1 MRIIAFGEIIWD
13 CYEKESCIGGAA
25 LNFAAHCAKCGAES
39 YLFSAVGD
47 DALGRQAIGVLEGFG
62 VDCTY
67 VQFSGKE
74 TGRCLVQLNADGIPQ
89 YNVLA
94 DTAYDNITCTAENT
108 ASVNG
113 GGFDALYFGTLIQR
127 SPVSRDS
134 LRKLCDECRFPEIVC
149 DVNLRKNCF
158 DADSA
163 TLCLEKA
170 TVLKIS
176 EEEEPALRALHL
188 YETDTDDPQSV
199 CEAICGRYP
208 QIKYLLFTRGEN
220 GSFVY
225 CAKERTSVT
234 VPAKPVTV
242 VSTVG
247 AGDSFLAAWTVSYLA
262 GRPPQAATEAAAAL
276 SGFVVSQTDAVPDY
290 EKEAFL
296 YE

>member
-1 MRIIAFGEIIWD
+1 MRILSFGEIIWD

-39 YLFSAVGD
+39 YLFSAVGED
-47 DALGRQAIGVLEGFG
+47 TLGQQAIGVLEGFG

-67 VQFSGKE
+67 IQTSAKD
-74 TGRCLVQLNADGIPQ
+74 TGRCLVQLNEAGIPQ

-94 DTAYDNITCTAENT
+94 GTAYDNITVTAWDT

-113 GGFDALYFGTLIQR
+113 GYFDALYFDTLIQR
-127 SPVSRDS
+127 SPVSRTS
-134 LRKLCDECRFPEIVC
+134 LRKLCEECRFTEIVC

-163 TLCLEKA
+163 AFCLENA

-176 EEEEPALRALHL
+176 EEEEPSLRALHL
-188 YETDTDDPQSV
+188 YEAEADDPLSV
-199 CEAICGRYP
+199 CEAICKRYP

-225 CAKERTSVT
+225 CAKEHNSVT

-247 AGDSFLAAWTVSYLA
+247 AGDSFLAAWTTSYLM
-262 GRPPQAATEAAAAL
+262 GHSPKTATEIASAL
-276 SGFVVSQTDAVPDY
+276 SGFVVSQTDAVPAY
-290 EKEAFL
+290 EKGDFFHD
-296 YE
+296 